1 MSAKQTILDTV
12 QTFLDATKEDGW
24 IYHPLDVLIRDVTVM
39 REFARS
45 DAIRE
50 NMGTVPRI
58 TPEPVHVAVNEEVAV
73 VAPAVVVEAK
83 VEVKEEAPAPAPA
96 PAETKPAAK
105 KTAKAAAAPVAENS
119 NE

>member
-1 MSAKQTILDTV
+1 MSAKQTILDTI

-50 NMGTVPRI
+50 NMGPVPRI
-58 TPEPVHVAVNEEVAV
+58 TPEPVHVAVTEEVAV
-73 VAPAVVVEAK
+73 VAPAAVVELKVEAK
-83 VEVKEEAPAPAPA
+83 EEAPAPA

-105 KTAKAAAAPVAENS
+105 KTAKAAAAPVAENN